1 MYTNPSFSY
10 SIQSPVFQSPST
22 IYMPS
27 DEYSTHVCNNPFS
40 RTEPRPSAVLKMP
53 DKLLNPPQK
62 QDSNV
67 KYSTGR
73 LFVVYLHSYMRV
85 LIQRSK
91 DLLPEM
97 HDGLFARLFLRVQR
111 PAITLMYASIR
122 ALQSISTIP
131 M

>member
-1 MYTNPSFSY
+1 VIIYYKEVDVYKSLPSFSY
-10 SIQSPVFQSPST
+10 SIQSPVFQSPSP

-97 HDGLFARLFLRVQR
+97 HDGLFAR
-111 PAITLMYASIR
+111 PI
-122 ALQSISTIP
+122 QSTSVTWSYILDKR
-131 M
+131 